1 MQQMRSFARRA
12 LTKGERALGE
22 SVFAGAIDW
31 THVRIAQAPSLP
43 GLAACVPLGRTIVFS
58 RWRAVRDFADAGI
71 AEQGWFIHEL
81 AHVWQASRGVVLAA
95 AKLGALGAGAY
106 RYAPAAGAR
115 LSGFNIEQQAEIA
128 RHLFL
133 TRAGVEEDGAPARDW
148 LEATW
153 AQRL

>member
-1 MQQMRSFARRA
+1 MQALTRRA
-12 LTKGERALGE
+12 LTQGEIALGK
-22 SVFAGAIDW
+22 SVFAEEIDW
-31 THVRIAQAPSLP
+31 ARVRVAQALP
-43 GLAACVPLGRTIVFS
+43 LQGLAACVPLGRTIVFS
-58 RWRAVRDFADAGI
+58 RWRAACDFADAGI

-81 AHVWQASRGVVLAA
+81 THVWQARRGVVLAA

-106 RYAPAAGAR
+106 RYTATAGAPI
-115 LSGFNIEQQAEIA
+115 SAFNIEQQAEIA

-133 TRAGVEEDGAPARDW
+133 SHAGVPESGAPSPDW